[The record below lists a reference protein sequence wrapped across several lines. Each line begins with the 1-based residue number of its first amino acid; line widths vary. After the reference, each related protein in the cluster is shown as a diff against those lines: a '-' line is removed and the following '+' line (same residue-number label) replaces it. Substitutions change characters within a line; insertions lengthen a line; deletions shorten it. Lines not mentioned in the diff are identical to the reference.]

1 MPASSVK
8 AFTDI
13 SMLSR
18 FLFFFYALQHFYD
31 PHNFVDR
38 DLAVLFFVGFFCA
51 SDQIIQAYLQDITD
65 PAQHLQ
71 SDPAAA
77 MLDITQVCLR
87 NTQFRGAFSL

>member
-1 MPASSVK
+1 MVCS
-8 AFTDI
+8 FFMI
-13 SMLSR
+13 NLLSAGLI
-18 FLFFFYALQHFYD
+18 FLLCPSAFYD